1 VATVTLYNPDR
12 TVRFTARPFGSSYTG
27 GVRVA
32 VGDVTGDGVPDV
44 VAGSSGGIAA
54 QLRIIDGATG
64 TIRPEQ
70 LFGDTSYTGYLS
82 VSAGD
87 VTGDGVADI
96 AVGTNEG
103 RPRARVFRGGD
114 FAKLAEFNV
123 GPTSGFMAQTQV
135 ALADVNADGTADL
148 VVSARYSNGT
158 RFFGFDGDTLRPSTT
173 RVRVFNTFTLSGSVW
188 ANGLFLSAGDV
199 NADGF
204 ADLVLGT
211 RPGDSQRVI
220 AYSGNSLVA
229 SNARVKVA
237 DFVPAGAS
245 STTGVWVSTRDV
257 NGDGVPDILTA
268 SGELVT
274 AYRGGNLPPTGPPPA
289 LLSFDPDP
297 AASGGVFVG

>member
-1 VATVTLYNPDR
+1 VATVTLYNPDG
-12 TVRFTARPFGSSYTG
+12 TVRFTARPFGNSYTG

-44 VAGSSGGIAA
+44 VAGSNAEIAA

-64 TIRPEQ
+64 TVRPEQ
-70 LFGDTSYTGYLS
+70 LFGDPSYTGYLS

-123 GPTSGFMAQTQV
+123 GPTSGFRAQTQV
-135 ALADVNADGTADL
+135 ALADVNADGIADL

-158 RFFGFDGDTLRPSTT
+158 RFFGFDGDTLRPNTT
-173 RVRVFNTFTLSGSVW
+173 RLRIFDTFTLSGSVW
-188 ANGLFLSAGDV
+188 ANGLYLSSGDV
-199 NADGF
+199 TGDGF

-211 RPGDSQRVI
+211 RGGSSQRVI
-220 AYSGNSLVA
+220 AYSGRLLVE
-229 SNARVKVA
+229 SNTRGKVA

-245 STTGVWVSTRDV
+245 SSTGVRVVARDA
-257 NGDGVPDILTA
+257 NGDGVSDLVTA

-274 AYRGGNLPPTGPPPA
+274 VFRGGNLPPTGPPPV

-297 AASGGVFVG
+297 AAVGGVFVG